1 MSKISNTGSY
11 PIVTPSD
18 DDLIVITDKSDN
30 DATKNITVGSITG
43 TTPAPPPFA
52 EIRSEIVTVSVAD
65 MLSLNGGGFINLV
78 SAKSANEI
86 IEPLSIIWGKDFQG
100 TVYDFNLPLNISISS
115 KLGYG
120 ILDSTFL
127 NDNKPNAYFGV
138 VQNGANGS
146 GLQNNT
152 IQSLGGN
159 IQIKADPAVTVTQGN
174 SPITFYIM
182 YRAIT
187 V

>member
-43 TTPAPPPFA
+43 TTPTPPPFA
-52 EIRSEIVTVSVAD
+52 EIRSEIITVSAAD
-65 MLSLNGGGFINLV
+65 MLSLNGGGLINLV
-78 SAKSANEI
+78 SAKSADEI
-86 IEPLSIIWGKDFQG
+86 IEPLSIIYYKDFQG
-100 TVYDFNLPLNISISS
+100 TPYDFNQNIGLSIST
-115 KLGYG
+115 KQGYG
-120 ILDSTFL
+120 ELVSGFL
-127 NDNKPNAYFGV
+127 NDIKPDVYIGV
-138 VQNGANGS
+138 VQNGRFPG
-146 GLQNNT
+146 GIFINT
-152 IQSLGGN
+152 VVPKGGN
-159 IQIKADPAVTVTQGN
+159 IQIDADNSTTVTQGN
-174 SPITFYIM
+174 SPLTFYIM